1 MGKAAGKVNGRPKLS
16 RRVESFWL
24 PLSQQKPNK
33 TKKNL
38 SVLRDS
44 VVNKNKTKYLK
55 GVPKVFIG
63 LLTKD
68 LWVLEKI
75 MRSWSQSEF
84 EPNRIIS
91 ATYLR

>member
-44 VVNKNKTKYLK
+44 VVNKKQN
-55 GVPKVFIG
+55 
-63 LLTKD
+63 
-68 LWVLEKI
+68 
-75 MRSWSQSEF
+75 
-84 EPNRIIS
+84 
-91 ATYLR
+91 

>member
-1 MGKAAGKVNGRPKLS
+1 MGKAAGKVNDRPKLF

-38 SVLRDS
+38 SVLLDS

-63 LLTKD
+63 LLTKG
-68 LWVLEKI
+68 LGCRKRL
-75 MRSWSQSEF
+75 
-84 EPNRIIS
+84 
-91 ATYLR
+91 